1 VSDPRTPLRREATR
15 LHVVHAQRV
24 RRGGDADEA
33 PAPGP
38 HDAALAPP
46 TRADAARGWQGL
58 LDTEYESVVI
68 ASWMTAA
75 LTRLG
80 APLDLLGAFG
90 RIVED
95 EVRHVD
101 VCARLVDR
109 FGATPTIVRGPLPP
123 LPQELAQGSAGE
135 FETVSA
141 LVGFFCVFEFLSG
154 LIFHE
159 ALEHTTSPLA
169 QWAVAEI
176 YRDEAF
182 HGAFGFEAARCFV
195 PGWADERRAALAR
208 RVEAEVVR
216 FGERLVTRP
225 SPRTAGPTQLAELDA
240 LAQLGLL
247 APAQLLPIFHAG
259 VTTQLVPRLRE
270 LGLPVEIDVHPAV

>member
-1 VSDPRTPLRREATR
+1 MTTTGRAPLRLEPTR
-15 LHVVHAQRV
+15 LHVVHRQRV

-33 PAPGP
+33 PTEPEPLIARVGP
-38 HDAALAPP
+38 AA
-46 TRADAARGWQGL
+46 AAGWQAL
-58 LDTEYESVVI
+58 LDTEYESVVV

-101 VCARLVDR
+101 VCAQLVTR
-109 FGATPTIVRGPLPP
+109 CGGTPTIVRGPLPP
-123 LPQELAQGSAGE
+123 LPTDLARGDAGE

-154 LIFHE
+154 LVFHA
-159 ALEHTTSPLA
+159 ALDAARAPLA
-169 QWAVAEI
+169 HWAVGEI

-182 HGAFGFEAARCFV
+182 HGAFGFEAARAFV
-195 PGWADERRAALAR
+195 PSWPEAQRVALAR

-216 FGERLVTRP
+216 FGERLRGRAP
-225 SPRTAGPTQLAELDA
+225 GPAASAEIDA

-247 APAQLLPIFHAG
+247 APTQLLPIFARG
-259 VTTQLVPRLRE
+259 VAEQLVPRLQE
-270 LGLPVEIDVHPAV
+270 LGIPVLIDIRPG

>member
-1 VSDPRTPLRREATR
+1 MATASI
-15 LHVVHAQRV
+15 HA
-24 RRGGDADEA
+24 
-33 PAPGP
+33 
-38 HDAALAPP
+38 
-46 TRADAARGWQGL
+46 
-58 LDTEYESVVI
+58 
-68 ASWMTAA
+68 AA

-101 VCARLVDR
+101 VCAQLVTR
-109 FGATPTIVRGPLPP
+109 CGGTPTIVRGPLPP
-123 LPQELAQGSAGE
+123 LPTDLARGDAGE

-154 LIFHE
+154 LVFHA
-159 ALEHTTSPLA
+159 ALEAARAPLA
-169 QWAVAEI
+169 HWAVGEI

-182 HGAFGFEAARCFV
+182 HGAFGFEAARAFV
-195 PGWADERRAALAR
+195 PTWPEAQRTALAR

-216 FGERLVTRP
+216 FGERLRGRA
-225 SPRTAGPTQLAELDA
+225 SGASAEVDA

-247 APAQLLPIFHAG
+247 APTQLLPIFARG
-259 VTTQLVPRLRE
+259 VAEQLVPRLQE
-270 LGLPVEIDVHPAV
+270 LGIPVLIDIRPA